1 MKSGYQINKLFF
13 EVNFNMLIKK
23 VLPIMLGI
31 LMLLSIGT
39 SAAVTT
45 NSTSF
50 STGQISHAAV
60 TVKHNVDTKYSLP
73 SSVKVG
79 DKTVTNY
86 QFLYLLSSATKNVA
100 NGNKSLI
107 TLKNVAKPSSTS
119 ETVSSG
125 QITNTEYL
133 NMATS
138 LNKFINANG
147 KLPSYVSTS
156 HFGTMKY
163 QSLIYMYSKVLAY
176 YDVKK
181 VLPSTVSVKS
191 WYAQTLGPAGTL
203 NATLKNGKTLGSNK
217 YGYVKL
223 YGPYGNVS
231 SKNKVAVIVGVH
243 AQEQQTHI
251 AMLNAISNLSSSLKN
266 VQIWVFRVV
275 VNTQY
280 QMDYTLSRGYG
291 QDLAHNYIVPN
302 IGTSYKL
309 VVDTHGNRGTTQYTG
324 YPNFV
329 FAPLANTA
337 SKSFAYKLIDST
349 YTKGDLKYHYLGDG
363 TSPPRVTIPI
373 ANKGIPTIVYEQYEN
388 QANYAQV
395 LYKHALE
402 VVKAINGV
410 FA

>member
-1 MKSGYQINKLFF
+1 
-13 EVNFNMLIKK
+13 MLIKK
-23 VLPIMLGI
+23 VLPIMLGV
-31 LMLLSIGT
+31 LMILSIGT

-50 STGQISHAAV
+50 STSQISQAAV
-60 TVKHNVDTKYSLP
+60 NVQKNVDTKYSLP
-73 SSVKVG
+73 NNVTVG
-79 DKTVTNY
+79 NKTVTNY

-107 TLKNVAKPSSTS
+107 NLKNVTKPSSTSS

-125 QITNTEYL
+125 TITKTEYVNSTNSITNRL
-133 NMATS
+133 NAYIA
-138 LNKFINANG
+138 KYG

-156 HFGTMKY
+156 RGTMTY
-163 QSLIYMYSKVLAY
+163 QSLIYMYSKIMAY
-176 YDVKK
+176 YNVKK

-203 NATLKNGKTLGSNK
+203 NATLKYNKTLGSNK
-217 YGYVKL
+217 YGYVNL
-223 YGPYGNVS
+223 YGPYGNAS
-231 SKNKVAVIVGVH
+231 NKNKVAVIVGVH

-251 AMLNAISNLSSSLKN
+251 AMLNAISKLSSSLKN

-275 VNTQY
+275 VYTQY

-291 QDLAHNYIVPN
+291 QTLAHNYIVPN
-302 IGTSYKL
+302 IGTSFKL

-329 FAPLANTA
+329 FAPLDNII
-337 SKSFAYKLIDST
+337 SHDFATKLINSPFT
-349 YTKGDLKYHYLGDG
+349 NGDLKYHYLGDG
-363 TSPPRVTIPI
+363 TSPPMVTIPI

-395 LYKHALE
+395 LYNHALE
-402 VVKAINGV
+402 VVRAINAA

>member
-1 MKSGYQINKLFF
+1 
-13 EVNFNMLIKK
+13 MLIKK
-23 VLPIMLGI
+23 VLPIMLGV
-31 LMLLSIGT
+31 LMLLSIGA
-39 SAAVTT
+39 SAAAVTT

-50 STGQISHAAV
+50 NTSQISQSASD
-60 TVKHNVDTKYSLP
+60 VKHNVDTKYSLP
-73 SSVKVG
+73 STVKVG
-79 DKTVTNY
+79 NKIVTNS
-86 QFLYLLSSATKNVA
+86 QFLYLLTSATKNVA
-100 NGNKSLI
+100 NGNS
-107 TLKNVAKPSSTS
+107 KNPVKLRDVSKPTSTKES
-119 ETVSSG
+119 VSSG
-125 QITNTEYL
+125 TITKSEYVAIASRI
-133 NMATS
+133 NS
-138 LNKFINANG
+138 FIVNNNR
-147 KLPSYVSTS
+147 LPSYVSTS
-156 HFGTMKY
+156 RGNMKY
-163 QSLIYMYSKVLAY
+163 QSFIYMYSKIMTY
-176 YDVKK
+176 YKVNK
-181 VLPSTVSVKS
+181 VLPKTVSVKS

-251 AMLNAISNLSSSLKN
+251 AMLNAISKLSSSLKN

-275 VNTQY
+275 VYPQY
-280 QMDYTLSRGYG
+280 QMDYTLSRIYG
-291 QDLAHNYIVPN
+291 QDLAHNYIVPK

-349 YTKGDLKYHYLGDG
+349 YTNGDLKYHYLGDG

>member
-1 MKSGYQINKLFF
+1 
-13 EVNFNMLIKK
+13 MLIKK
-23 VLPIMLGI
+23 VLPIVLGI

-50 STGQISHAAV
+50 STSQISHAAV
-60 TVKHNVDTKYSLP
+60 TVQKNVDTKYSLP

-100 NGNKSLI
+100 NGSKSLI
-107 TLKNVAKPSSTS
+107 TLKNVAAPSSTS
-119 ETVSSG
+119 ENVSSG
-125 QITNTEYL
+125 TIQKTEYVDNANSITNRL
-133 NMATS
+133 NAYIA
-138 LNKFINANG
+138 KYG

-156 HFGTMKY
+156 RGNMKY
-163 QSLIYMYSKVLAY
+163 QSLIYMYSKIMTY
-176 YDVKK
+176 YNVKK
-181 VLPSTVSVKS
+181 VLPKTVSVKS
-191 WYAQTLGPAGTL
+191 WYAQTLGPPGTL
-203 NATLKNGKTLGSNK
+203 NATMKYVKTLGSNK
-217 YGYVKL
+217 YGYVNL
-223 YGPYGNVS
+223 YGPYGNAT

-251 AMLNAISNLSSSLKN
+251 AMENAISKLSSSLKN
-266 VQIWVFRVV
+266 VQIWIFKVV
-275 VNTQY
+275 VYTQY

-291 QDLAHNYIVPN
+291 QTLAHNYVVPN
-302 IGTSYKL
+302 IDTSFKL

-329 FAPLANTA
+329 FAPLANTK
-337 SKSFAYKLIDST
+337 SVSFAYKLINSP
-349 YTKGDLKYHYLGDG
+349 YTNGDLKYHYLGDG
-363 TSPPRVTIPI
+363 TSPPMVTIPI
-373 ANKGIPTIVYEQYEN
+373 ANKGIPTIVYEQYAN

-395 LYKHALE
+395 LYNHALE
-402 VVKAINGV
+402 VVRAINAA